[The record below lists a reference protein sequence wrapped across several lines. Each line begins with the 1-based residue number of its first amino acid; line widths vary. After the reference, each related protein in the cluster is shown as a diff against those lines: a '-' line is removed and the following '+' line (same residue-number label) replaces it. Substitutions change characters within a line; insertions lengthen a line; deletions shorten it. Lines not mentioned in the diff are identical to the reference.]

1 MDTQLSQALILP
13 RAAAFLFGFA
23 GLMGLL
29 ISTVGIYGV
38 VSFGVAQQTR
48 EIGIRM
54 ALGARREQVLGMG
67 LKRGLILTIT
77 GCATGVGL
85 ALALSR
91 IAASL
96 LYGVSPTDMLTFTLV
111 PLLLLVIALAAC
123 LVPAQRASSLDPIRA
138 LRYDQVS
145 APVQGPQVRFTI
157 SSRHWAIMIGAA
169 GRLACCT
176 RGQFDWWN
184 GWRFPLVGINGL
196 ELVLGIEPGT
206 RRLRDAPSAQNS
218 QNS

>member
-1 MDTQLSQALILP
+1 VVRITGLVATTKSRTIGEDPHPCLYFPIARDLRGSDSLTGISLVLRTRGNPAGYAPLVRQAIRKIDPALALFDVRTMDTQLSQALILP

-23 GLMGLL
+23 GLTGLL

-38 VSFGVAQQTR
+38 ISFGVARQTR

-54 ALGARREQVLGMG
+54 ALGARREQVLGMV
-67 LKRGLILTIT
+67 LKRGLLLTIT

-85 ALALSR
+85 ALALNR

-123 LVPAQRASSLDPIRA
+123 LVPARRASSLDPIRA
-138 LRYDQVS
+138 LRY
-145 APVQGPQVRFTI
+145 
-157 SSRHWAIMIGAA
+157 
-169 GRLACCT
+169 
-176 RGQFDWWN
+176 
-184 GWRFPLVGINGL
+184 
-196 ELVLGIEPGT
+196 E
-206 RRLRDAPSAQNS
+206 
-218 QNS
+218 